1 MTMLIS
7 LIALAVLATVVTLVL
22 GIGSM
27 VHGGSYDTRH
37 ATQFM
42 FARVGFQGLAIIFL
56 IIAFFVSV

>member
-1 MTMLIS
+1 MTMLTL
-7 LIALAVLATVVTLVL
+7 LIALAVLATVVTLAL

-27 VHGGSYDTRH
+27 AHGGNYDARH

-42 FARVGFQGLAIIFL
+42 FARIGFQGLAIVLL